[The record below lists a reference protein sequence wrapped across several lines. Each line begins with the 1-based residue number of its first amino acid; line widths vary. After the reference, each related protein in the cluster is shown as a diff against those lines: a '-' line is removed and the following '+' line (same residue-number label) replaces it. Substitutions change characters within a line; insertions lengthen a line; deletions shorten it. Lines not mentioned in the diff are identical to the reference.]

1 MKKKIILSSL
11 IFVVIV
17 SVIAGVIFTK
27 KDMKKDVKVPD
38 VEVKQLDKDKIPKK
52 VEKESSKKDEKKA
65 TEVKENTQTSNTSN
79 VSNNSNRVSS
89 NNNTQ
94 IKNNTANNTTN
105 QPVKEQ
111 PVQNNTNT
119 QATTPKEVPIWEQLG
134 MTQDRYE
141 NQPRSDWMRVDFKTM
156 EECANYG
163 DNYKPYLDG
172 EVSYTCRDVTSLSGK
187 YLGVMFDTTKL
198 N

>member
-11 IFVVIV
+11 ILVVIV
-17 SVIAGVIFTK
+17 CVIAGVIFTK
-27 KDMKKDVKVPD
+27 KDMKKDIKVAD
-38 VEVKQLDKDKIPKK
+38 VEVKELDKDKTPKK
-52 VEKESSKKDEKKA
+52 IEQKDSKEKKTIT
-65 TEVKENTQTSNTSN
+65 TETKENTQTSN
-79 VSNNSNRVSS
+79 VSSNSNKVNS

-94 IKNNTANNTTN
+94 AKNNTVNNSAK

-111 PVQNNTNT
+111 SVQNNTNT
-119 QATTPKEVPIWEQLG
+119 QASKPKEVPIWEQLG

>member
-1 MKKKIILSSL
+1 MGT
-11 IFVVIV
+11 V
-17 SVIAGVIFTK
+17 
-27 KDMKKDVKVPD
+27 
-38 VEVKQLDKDKIPKK
+38 
-52 VEKESSKKDEKKA
+52 
-65 TEVKENTQTSNTSN
+65 
-79 VSNNSNRVSS
+79 R
-89 NNNTQ
+89 
-94 IKNNTANNTTN
+94 
-105 QPVKEQ
+105 
-111 PVQNNTNT
+111 
-119 QATTPKEVPIWEQLG
+119 

-141 NQPRSDWMRVDFKTM
+141 NQARSDWMRVDFKTM